1 VELQGQVKELR
12 DKGLG
17 LATISYDPVEIL
29 AGFSKEHGITFPML
43 SDVGSATIKK
53 YGILNTAVEWGLG
66 PDKDDPAVQ
75 AEVQTFVSAVGVRPA
90 MRGIP
95 FPGTFIL
102 DPQGRVK
109 QRFFEDFYRE
119 RNTVSSLLIKL
130 GDKTGAPIAATKIS
144 TAHFDIT
151 TYPSDAGVAPGDRF
165 SVKLDIEPR
174 SKIHVYAP
182 GAKGYRVISLSI
194 EPHPQVRVLP
204 LRYPASEI
212 YFFKPLNERVPVYQ
226 KPFSLV
232 QELVLEGTAQA
243 QAALRGKE
251 NVTVKGTLEYQAC
264 NDKECFNPVSVPLS
278 WTLTLRPLLVPPPA
292 PQK

>member
-1 VELQGQVKELR
+1 LKELQG
-12 DKGLG
+12 KGLG

-53 YGILNTAVEWGLG
+53 YGILNPAVEWSLG

-75 AEVQTFVSAVGVRPA
+75 AEVQKYVSVVGTRA
-90 MRGIP
+90 SMIGIP

-102 DPQGRVK
+102 DTQGRVK

-130 GDKTGAPIAATKIS
+130 GDKTAPPVAATKIS
-144 TAHFDIT
+144 TAHVDVT
-151 TYPSDAGVAPGDRF
+151 TYPSDAGVAPGGRF
-165 SVKLDIEPR
+165 SVELDIEPR
-174 SKIHVYAP
+174 SNIHVYAP

-194 EPHPQVRVLP
+194 ESHPQVRVLP
-204 LRYPASEI
+204 MRYPDSEI
-212 YFFKPLNERVPVYQ
+212 YFFKALNERVPVYQ

-232 QELVLEGTAQA
+232 QELVVEGTTQA
-243 QAALRGKE
+243 QAALKGKE

-264 NDKECFNPVSVPLS
+264 SDTTCFNPVSVPLS
-278 WTLTLRPLLVPPPA
+278 WTLALRPLIVPPQNQ
-292 PQK
+292 QKK

>member
-1 VELQGQVKELR
+1 MKELR

-17 LATISYDPVEIL
+17 LATISYDPVETL
-29 AGFSKEHGITFPML
+29 AGFSQQHGITFPML

-53 YGILNTAVEWGLG
+53 YGILNPAVEWALG

-75 AEVQTFVSAVGVRPA
+75 AEVQKYVSVVGTRA
-90 MRGIP
+90 NMIGIP

-130 GDKTGAPIAATKIS
+130 GDKTAASVAATKIS
-144 TAHFDIT
+144 TAHLDIT
-151 TYPSDAGVAPGDRF
+151 TYPSNAGVAPGGRF
-165 SVKLDIEPR
+165 SVALDIEPR

-182 GAKGYRVISLSI
+182 GAKGYRMISLSI
-194 EPHPQVRVLP
+194 APDPLVRVLP
-204 LRYPASEI
+204 MRYPESEI
-212 YFFKPLNERVPVYQ
+212 YFFKPLNERVPVFQ
-226 KPFSLV
+226 KPFRLM

-251 NVTVKGTLEYQAC
+251 NVTVKGALEYQAC

-278 WTLTLRPLLVPPPA
+278 WTLMLRPLVVPPPP

>member
-1 VELQGQVKELR
+1 MKELQA
-12 DKGLG
+12 KGLG

-53 YGILNTAVEWGLG
+53 YGILNPAVEWALG

-75 AEVQTFVSAVGVRPA
+75 AEVQKYVSVVGTRA
-90 MRGIP
+90 SMIGIP

-102 DPQGRVK
+102 DTQGRVK

-130 GDKTGAPIAATKIS
+130 GDKTAPPVPATKIS
-144 TAHFDIT
+144 TAHLDIT
-151 TYPSDAGVAPGDRF
+151 TYPSDAGVAPGGRF
-165 SVKLDIEPR
+165 SVEVDIQPR
-174 SKIHVYAP
+174 SSVHVYAP

-194 EPHPQVRVLP
+194 EPHPQIRVLP
-204 LRYPASEI
+204 LRYPDSEI

-232 QELVLEGTAQA
+232 QELVVEGTAQA
-243 QAALRGKE
+243 QAALKGKE

-264 NDKECFNPVSVPLS
+264 NDTTCFNPVSVPLS
-278 WTLTLRPLLVPPPA
+278 WTLTLRPLLVS
-292 PQK
+292 PQNQQKK

>member
-1 VELQGQVKELR
+1 LKELQA
-12 DKGLG
+12 KGLG

-43 SDVGSATIKK
+43 SDLGSATIKK
-53 YGILNTAVEWGLG
+53 YGILNPAVEWALG

-75 AEVQTFVSAVGVRPA
+75 AEVQKYVSVVGTRA
-90 MRGIP
+90 SMIGIP

-102 DPQGRVK
+102 DTQGRVK

-130 GDKTGAPIAATKIS
+130 GDKTAPPVPATKIS
-144 TAHFDIT
+144 TAHLDIT
-151 TYPSDAGVAPGDRF
+151 TYPSDAGVAPGGRF
-165 SVKLDIEPR
+165 SVELDIQPR
-174 SKIHVYAP
+174 SSVHVYAP

-204 LRYPASEI
+204 LRYPESEI

-232 QELVLEGTAQA
+232 QELVVEGTAQA
-243 QAALRGKE
+243 QAALKGKE

-264 NDKECFNPVSVPLS
+264 NDTTCFNPVSVPLS
-278 WTLTLRPLLVPPPA
+278 WTLTLRPLLVS
-292 PQK
+292 PQNQQKK

>member
-1 VELQGQVKELR
+1 VKELR

-17 LATISYDPVEIL
+17 LATISYDPVETL

-53 YGILNTAVEWGLG
+53 YGILNPAVEWALG

-75 AEVQTFVSAVGVRPA
+75 AEVQKYVSVVGTRPA
-90 MRGIP
+90 MLGIP

-102 DPQGRVK
+102 DTQGRVK

-130 GDKTGAPIAATKIS
+130 GDKTEPPVAATKIS
-144 TAHFDIT
+144 TAQFDIT
-151 TYPSDAGVAPGDRF
+151 SYPSDAGVAPGGRF
-165 SVKLDIEPR
+165 SVELDIAPR

-182 GAKGYRVISLSI
+182 GAKGYRAISLSI

-204 LRYPASEI
+204 LRYPDPEI
-212 YFFKPLNERVPVYQ
+212 YFFEPLNERVPVYQ
-226 KPFSLV
+226 KPFRLV

-251 NVTVKGTLEYQAC
+251 NVTIKGTLEYQAC
-264 NDKECFNPVSVPLS
+264 DDRTCFNPVSVPLS
-278 WTLTLRPLLVPPPA
+278 WTLTLRPLLVPT
-292 PQK
+292 QNQEKK

>member
-1 VELQGQVKELR
+1 VKELR

-17 LATISYDPVEIL
+17 LATISYDPVETL
-29 AGFSKEHGITFPML
+29 AGFSQQHGITFPML

-53 YGILNTAVEWGLG
+53 YGILNPAVEWALG

-75 AEVQTFVSAVGVRPA
+75 AEVQKYVSVVGTRA
-90 MRGIP
+90 NMIGIP

-130 GDKTGAPIAATKIS
+130 GDKTAASVAATKIS
-144 TAHFDIT
+144 TAHLDIT
-151 TYPSDAGVAPGDRF
+151 TYPSNAGVAPGGRF
-165 SVKLDIEPR
+165 SVALDIEPR

-182 GAKGYRVISLSI
+182 GAKGYRMISLSI
-194 EPHPQVRVLP
+194 APDPLVRVLP
-204 LRYPASEI
+204 MRYPESEI
-212 YFFKPLNERVPVYQ
+212 YFFKPLNERVPVFQ
-226 KPFSLV
+226 KPFRLM

-251 NVTVKGTLEYQAC
+251 NVTVKGALEYQAC

-278 WTLTLRPLLVPPPA
+278 WTLMLRPLVVPPPP

>member
-1 VELQGQVKELR
+1 LKELQG
-12 DKGLG
+12 KGLG

-53 YGILNTAVEWGLG
+53 YGILNPAVEWALG

-75 AEVQTFVSAVGVRPA
+75 AEVQKYVSVVGTRA
-90 MRGIP
+90 SMIGIP

-102 DPQGRVK
+102 DTQGRVK

-130 GDKTGAPIAATKIS
+130 GDKTAPPVPATKIS
-144 TAHFDIT
+144 TAHLDIT
-151 TYPSDAGVAPGDRF
+151 TYPSDAGVAPGGRF
-165 SVKLDIEPR
+165 SVEVDIQPR
-174 SKIHVYAP
+174 SSFHVYAP
-182 GAKGYRVISLSI
+182 GATGYRVISLSI

-204 LRYPASEI
+204 LRYPDSEI

-232 QELVLEGTAQA
+232 QELVVEGTAQA
-243 QAALRGKE
+243 QAALKGKE

-264 NDKECFNPVSVPLS
+264 NDTTCFNPVSVPLS
-278 WTLTLRPLLVPPPA
+278 WTLTLRPLLVS
-292 PQK
+292 PQNAKK